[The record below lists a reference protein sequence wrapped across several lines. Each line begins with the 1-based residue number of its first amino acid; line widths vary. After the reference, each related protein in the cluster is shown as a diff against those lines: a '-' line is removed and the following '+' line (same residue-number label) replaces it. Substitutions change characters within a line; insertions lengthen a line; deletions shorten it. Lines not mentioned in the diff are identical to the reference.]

1 MALCFNTGLTIT
13 DANVIHPFVM
23 VIILNPRIANSKSF
37 QQPLQY
43 QGSCFTILHFCL
55 ESEIRNHAETWK
67 IISLHP
73 HFLMEM

>member
-13 DANVIHPFVM
+13 DANVIYPFVM
-23 VIILNPRIANSKSF
+23 VIILNLIANSKSF

-55 ESEIRNHAETWK
+55 ESEIRNHAETQK